1 MELQL
6 DFFFLCGTRAII
18 VIMNIPDKQ
27 PTMINKP
34 RHTQRIE
41 FFIEELYTLQARER
55 EREKKDTSYQL
66 D

>member
-6 DFFFLCGTRAII
+6 DFLCVWDTCAII

-27 PTMINKP
+27 HTMINKP

-41 FFIEELYTLQARER
+41 FFIEELYTLQTRER
-55 EREKKDTSYQL
+55 EREKKRIPHIS
-66 D
+66 